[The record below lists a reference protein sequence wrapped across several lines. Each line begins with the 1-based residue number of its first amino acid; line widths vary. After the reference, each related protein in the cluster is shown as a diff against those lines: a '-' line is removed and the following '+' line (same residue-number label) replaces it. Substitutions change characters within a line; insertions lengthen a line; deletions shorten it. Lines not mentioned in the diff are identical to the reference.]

1 MPTINYAGNSYAGE
15 VLEDLLVY
23 TAQGNDTYKEGLI
36 HVEPGIQKK
45 KTLPHV
51 TLGKIIQDNQPTP
64 TSTHGGNSSGDMN
77 QYSFSERY
85 LEPGD
90 FMVYL
95 EFNPRDFE
103 DYWKPF
109 QPNGKLIFRE
119 LDPKVQATML
129 HLLIDRKDQYIG
141 DAIWAS
147 RKGGYSSSF
156 ISSENDDVHLGG
168 DSDAGPMKYFDGA
181 LMRVIN
187 NHLAF
192 LAASPSDAEKN
203 EKATGRFIIAGNTAI
218 DTGAKVEAAL
228 NAMHKKCPKNI
239 RKNKNVCYVM
249 GYEAW
254 DLYDTYLTSKDVKY
268 TENADENKA
277 RYKGH
282 RIVVI
287 NGIPE
292 NTIFLGKFTRDM
304 NSNLWMGV
312 DYATDEESIKVEPL
326 QANSELYF
334 FQMRM
339 KMDVNF
345 ARPSEVVVWT
355 TYHKNVLALSAST
368 ASVAQG
374 ASTTVTVSAAN
385 GQCTVA
391 SSDAKLTASI
401 DGTTITIAAA
411 ADCTTGSKTVTVTD
425 VYGDTAE
432 ITVTV
437 TA

>member
-85 LEPGD
+85 LEPED

-187 NHLAF
+187 NQLAF

-345 ARPSEVVVWT
+345 VRPSEVVVWT

>member
-1 MPTINYAGNSYAGE
+1 M
-15 VLEDLLVY
+15 
-23 TAQGNDTYKEGLI
+23 
-36 HVEPGIQKK
+36 
-45 KTLPHV
+45 
-51 TLGKIIQDNQPTP
+51 
-64 TSTHGGNSSGDMN
+64 
-77 QYSFSERY
+77 
-85 LEPGD
+85 
-90 FMVYL
+90 
-95 EFNPRDFE
+95 
-103 DYWKPF
+103 
-109 QPNGKLIFRE
+109 
-119 LDPKVQATML
+119 
-129 HLLIDRKDQYIG
+129 
-141 DAIWAS
+141 
-147 RKGGYSSSF
+147 
-156 ISSENDDVHLGG
+156 
-168 DSDAGPMKYFDGA
+168 
-181 LMRVIN
+181 
-187 NHLAF
+187 
-192 LAASPSDAEKN
+192 
-203 EKATGRFIIAGNTAI
+203 
-218 DTGAKVEAAL
+218 
-228 NAMHKKCPKNI
+228 
-239 RKNKNVCYVM
+239 
-249 GYEAW
+249 
-254 DLYDTYLTSKDVKY
+254 KY

-282 RIVVI
+282 RIIVI

-345 ARPSEVVVWT
+345 VRPSEVVVWT

>member
-85 LEPGD
+85 LEPED

-345 ARPSEVVVWT
+345 VRPSEVVVWT

>member
-1 MPTINYAGNSYAGE
+1 MSTEELSKAYDPAEVESKWYKIWEERGYFHADVNSSKKPYTIVIPPPNVTGQLTMGHILNNTLQDILIRFEKLNGRETCWLPGTDHAGIATQTKVEKELKKN
-15 VLEDLLVY
+15 
-23 TAQGNDTYKEGLI
+23 EGLTRYDLGREKFLER
-36 HVEPGIQKK
+36 VWAWKEQYG
-45 KTLPHV
+45 
-51 TLGKIIQDNQPTP
+51 GKIIRQLRSLG
-64 TSTHGGNSSGDMN
+64 TSCDW
-77 QYSFSERY
+77 QRERFTMDEGLSAAVQECFIRLY
-85 LEPGD
+85 NKG
-90 FMVYL
+90 
-95 EFNPRDFE
+95 
-103 DYWKPF
+103 
-109 QPNGKLIFRE
+109 LI
-119 LDPKVQATML
+119 
-129 HLLIDRKDQYIG
+129 
-141 DAIWAS
+141 
-147 RKGGYSSSF
+147 
-156 ISSENDDVHLGG
+156 
-168 DSDAGPMKYFDGA
+168 
-181 LMRVIN
+181 
-187 NHLAF
+187 
-192 LAASPSDAEKN
+192 
-203 EKATGRFIIAGNTAI
+203 
-218 DTGAKVEAAL
+218 
-228 NAMHKKCPKNI
+228 
-239 RKNKNVCYVM
+239 
-249 GYEAW
+249 
-254 DLYDTYLTSKDVKY
+254 
-268 TENADENKA
+268 
-277 RYKGH
+277 YKGH
-282 RIVVI
+282 RIIVI

-345 ARPSEVVVWT
+345 VRPSEVVVWT